1 MAKETVYNNTL
12 VSGAADETL
21 TYTRYVKDESSGKST
36 KELLDEKVNKTD
48 QLGTTQLENESVTS
62 EKLAENSVDGRKV
75 CDGSIENRHIGNN
88 AVSTSKIASRSV
100 TNEKIAHDS
109 VSRAELTPDVRS
121 SIDKKA
127 DAEQVN
133 NSLYDLEKKIGERFV
148 VEGDVT
154 NLPDEEDLTSVKE
167 SERDVLKLADR
178 SYAPEKF
185 SGKGYKIL
193 RRNIKPV
200 SIAVTKIRVESV
212 PSSDGTLSYT
222 INGKETQV
230 AVSATTDNT
239 TALVAHKVASALQ
252 ESMTEYEVSVDASLI
267 TLTRKSSGSVTP
279 SVFSASTTGV
289 ICTVTDSTKREFRN
303 ILSAVMINQPN
314 TIYEI
319 RYDFDLDGITLNMFS
334 DSVLKFTGG
343 IIRNGKIVGAKTSI
357 INFSNIEIFNKITFE
372 GTWNVAKTYPEWFGA
387 KGDGITDDTDAISCA
402 AFMAQGSTLAFMPKT
417 YIINVKQGKEQD
429 VQRVF
434 FDSCKFVNLNGNGA
448 ILKLGKDNGDKRINK
463 GFASIFSVSVNGK
476 LHVSGLTI
484 DYNYSE
490 NPIYKTTGYKTTYE
504 VNTQMMAFYVISKE
518 FLLENCTFIDHSGN
532 NCIVYAVGRNTED
545 LSCTIQDCKFLRCG
559 HFAFYDNNGE
569 IKKAVHDVST
579 CAIHYNVND
588 EGILNKFTFNL
599 CNNFFEAVGGN
610 GHNAVE
616 CSPHVL
622 NAFNNVFT
630 GYRYCIMPCAYQN
643 NMKAYIYNNRFL
655 NSGCAIRLWQ
665 SGFSEKEE
673 KNPTEKIAYSALD
686 IYDNY
691 CEVNIPLMQE
701 YADFNSIDGD
711 SLFWYGF
718 VGSVPGVTRSL
729 GNISIRNNYIEYV
742 NTSSILAEKITNR
755 TVPINFVSTMFKPE
769 IATKAL
775 CENMIINNNKFIN
788 SPYVIL
794 FNVQNQNIKNFTFKK
809 NVIINANSVKS
820 SSYSYIM
827 LWNRK
832 IYNLIGDQMI
842 GNLDIE
848 DNYIDN
854 SLSNSENQTDYIL
867 LNNVPLT
874 RGLSS
879 DVKQTKLIRGNFCV
893 VPHTLV
899 LTSKSFD
906 SIFDNIIHEEY
917 NSFSRY
923 GSYNNLPKAN
933 SDVYNG
939 MTYFCNDVIPQKC
952 ATYTKGRW
960 VDALGFSVGRTVGD
974 STRRPRSS
982 AGGGILN
989 PSKDIGF
996 PYYDTT
1002 INKMLFAK
1010 EISEDSYQV
1019 KWVDALGNNP
1029 VNKGD
1034 SNNRPSKPNEGEE
1047 YYDSTLKKKILWN
1060 GDAWVNMDGSALS

>member
-36 KELLDEKVNKTD
+36 KELLEEKVNKTD
-48 QLGTTQLENESVTS
+48 KLGTTQLENESVTA

-100 TNEKIAHDS
+100 TNEKIAHNS
-109 VSRAELTPDVRS
+109 VSRAELTPDVRTT
-121 SIDKKA
+121 IDNKA

-154 NLPDEEDLTSVKE
+154 NLPDEEDLTSIKE

-212 PSSDGTLSYT
+212 PSADGTLSFT

-230 AVSATTDNT
+230 AVSASTDNT
-239 TALVAHKVASALQ
+239 TALVAQKVASALQ
-252 ESMTEYEVSVDASLI
+252 ESMTEYDVSADESLI
-267 TLTRKSSGSVTP
+267 TLTRKSGGSVTP

-289 ICTVTDSTKREFRN
+289 VCTITDSTKREFRN
-303 ILSAVMINQPN
+303 ILTPIMINQPN

-319 RYDFDLDGITLNMFS
+319 RYDFDLDGTTLNMFS
-334 DSVLKFTGG
+334 DCVLKFTGG

-357 INFSNIEIFNKITFE
+357 INSSNIEIFNKITFE

-387 KGDGITDDTDAISCA
+387 KGDGVTDDTDAISCA

-434 FDSCKFVNLNGNGA
+434 FGSCKFVNLNGNGA
-448 ILKLGKDNGDKRINK
+448 VLKLGKDNGDKRINK
-463 GFASIFSVSVNGK
+463 GFGSIFSVSINGN
-476 LHVSGLTI
+476 LHVSGLTV

-490 NPIYKTTGYKTTYE
+490 NPIYKTTGYKTAYE

-545 LSCTIQDCKFLRCG
+545 LSCTIQNCKFLRCG

-630 GYRYCIMPCAYQN
+630 GYRYCIMPCAYQS

-665 SGFSEKEE
+665 SGFSEKAE

-742 NTSSILAEKITNR
+742 NTSSISAEKVTNR
-755 TVPINFVSTMFKPE
+755 TVPINFISTMSKPE

-775 CENMIINNNKFIN
+775 CENMIITDNKFVN

-809 NVIINANSVKS
+809 NVIINANSVKDTN
-820 SSYSYIM
+820 YSYIM

-832 IYNLIGDQMI
+832 TYNLIGDQMI

-848 DNYIDN
+848 NNYIDN
-854 SLSNSENQTDYIL
+854 SLSGAENQADFIL

-874 RGLSS
+874 RGLSA
-879 DVKQTKLIRGNFCV
+879 DAKQTKLIKGNFCV
-893 VPHTLV
+893 VPRTLV

-906 SIFDNIIHEEY
+906 SIFDKIIHEEY

-939 MTYFCNDVIPQKC
+939 MTYFCNDVTPEKC

-974 STRRPRSS
+974 SKRRPRSS

-989 PSKDIGF
+989 PSKDIGY

-1002 INKMLFAK
+1002 INKMLYAK
-1010 EISEDSYQV
+1010 EISADSYQV
-1019 KWVDALGNNP
+1019 KWVDSLGNSPINSG
-1029 VNKGD
+1029 N
-1034 SNNRPSKPNEGEE
+1034 SENRPSKPNEGED

-1060 GDAWVNMDGSALS
+1060 GDAWVNMDGTELT